1 MTHPIRIIH
10 YLNQFFGG
18 IGGEDKA
25 DVGLEIR
32 RGPVGPGL
40 GLQHAL
46 GPDGEI
52 IATLICGDNYFHMQM
67 ATVRTAVLDI
77 VGDLRPDILVAGPAF
92 NAGRYGMACGE
103 VCKVVAERAHMP
115 TVTAMYPENPAV
127 ETYRRVPNLW
137 ILPTGATAADMRAVL
152 PRLATLIRKL
162 GRGQPLGP
170 ARAEGLIPRGQRVLT
185 TASRPGAERAVT
197 MLLAKLR
204 GQPFQTEL
212 PLYQLESVPPASPVA
227 DLRTARLATITT
239 AGLVP
244 RGNPDGFKVFNATRW
259 SRYRLPDAPA
269 LNGEDWEIIHGG
281 FNTAY
286 AQANPN
292 LVLPLDVLRELVG
305 EMIGELDEYFYSIT
319 GVGTSLA
326 VAKQAGEAIA
336 ASLGEDHVDAALLV
350 AT

>member
-1 MTHPIRIIH
+1 M
-10 YLNQFFGG
+10 
-18 IGGEDKA
+18 
-25 DVGLEIR
+25 GLETR

-40 GLQHAL
+40 GLQQAL
-46 GPDGEI
+46 GSDGEI
-52 IATLICGDNYFHMQM
+52 IATLICGDNYFNMQM

-77 VGDLRPDILVAGPAF
+77 VRDLRPDILVAGPAF

-103 VCKVVAERAHMP
+103 VCKVIAEQARIP

-137 ILPTGATAADMRAVL
+137 ILPTRATAADMRAVL
-152 PRLATLIRKL
+152 PRLAALIRKL
-162 GRGQPLGP
+162 GHGEPLGP
-170 ARAEGLIPRGQRVLT
+170 AQAEGLIPRGQRVLT
-185 TASRPGAERAVT
+185 TTSLPGAERAIA

-204 GQPFQTEL
+204 GRPFQTEL
-212 PLYQLESVPPASPVA
+212 PLYQLESVPPAPPVA
-227 DLRTARLATITT
+227 ELKMARLATLTT

-259 SRYRLPDAPA
+259 GRYRLPDAPT
-269 LNGEDWEIIHGG
+269 LNGQDWEIIHGG

-286 AQANPN
+286 AQRNPN
-292 LVLPLDVLRELVG
+292 LVLPFDVLRELVG
-305 EMIGELDEYFYSIT
+305 EMIGELDEYVYSIT

-336 ASLGEDHVDAALLV
+336 TSLREDRVDAALLV